1 MTSDG
6 DNSNVMREQTSMN
19 ISVVIPVF
27 NAEKTIRQ
35 CLESL
40 HAQSVKPLE
49 IIVVDNNS
57 TDGTKDIVLNIFHHH
72 KEIPAYYLTEV
83 RQGPS
88 FARNCGASRA
98 GGDIIAFIDADCIAD
113 PSWLYC
119 LSESFDGSDIGAV
132 AGNII
137 GFDKETT
144 IGKFHA
150 MFTMRGLPQSQ
161 MFHEFNLVS
170 GGFPTANFSIRKWL
184 FKSLNG
190 FDESIPIYAE
200 DYDLCARIYKAR
212 SNVYYNKDVT
222 VFHQHRQN
230 IASTWR
236 QSFGFG
242 TGHATLLKKQFRR
255 ILVFELT
262 QWRFISERWPLRAWI
277 DIASA
282 DKKLIIG
289 LILSIIWWPFIF
301 LTLSYLIYLYR
312 DIGLRI
318 KENHLK
324 GSFFEKWC
332 MVFLLCFKSM
342 AMTAGRLKGSVT
354 HGVLCF

>member
-1 MTSDG
+1 
-6 DNSNVMREQTSMN
+6 MN

-27 NAEKTIRQ
+27 NAEKTIGQ

-40 HAQSVKPLE
+40 YTQAVKPFE

-57 TDGTKDIVLNIFHHH
+57 TDGTKDIVSDIFYYR

-83 RQGPS
+83 HQGPS
-88 FARNCGASRA
+88 YARNCGANLA
-98 GGDIIAFIDADCIAD
+98 VGDIIAFIDADCIAD
-113 PSWLYC
+113 ASWLAR
-119 LSESFDGSDIGAV
+119 LSESFQSSDTGAV
-132 AGNII
+132 AGSIV

-150 MFTMRGLPQSQ
+150 VFTMKDLPASR

-170 GGFPTANFSIRKWL
+170 GGFPTANFSIRKGL

-190 FDESIPIYAE
+190 FDEYIPFFAE
-200 DYDLCARIYKAR
+200 DYDLCARIYKSG
-212 SNVYYNKDVT
+212 SNIYYNKDVI

-230 IASTWR
+230 LASTWR
-236 QSFGFG
+236 QSYGFG
-242 TGHATLLKKQFRR
+242 TGHATLLKKHFPRL
-255 ILVFELT
+255 LVFELPR
-262 QWRFISERWPLRAWI
+262 WRFISERWPIRAWI

-289 LILSIIWWPFIF
+289 LMLSVAWWPFIF
-301 LTLSYLIYLYR
+301 LTLSYLIFLYR

-318 KENHLK
+318 KENQLDA
-324 GSFFEKWC
+324 SFFEKWC

-342 AMTAGRLKGSVT
+342 AMTAGRLKGSFT